1 MGQVRAQGL
10 LKSPPLGPRSFPSA
24 ATRRCAVTIKRMP
37 LRPLSRPLFLLLLI
51 TGLFTFLIQSG
62 ELGTS
67 DTTHRLQV
75 AHSLWTG
82 QPQVFPY
89 EYPDFG
95 LHGRG
100 GRLYA
105 WYGIGQSL
113 LILPA
118 DLIGSAA
125 TKLPFWHEYVL
136 SAEDP
141 AIRSILVSISTNV
154 LVNVLTALAAFRLL
168 GLFGFSEAESVA
180 GVLSLLCATTHLHY
194 AQNMAENNYILLLT
208 ITGFA
213 LQYKWLTTGNRR
225 ALFWGSAALGLNLL
239 TRVTTTMDLF
249 AAGCFILLAALLSR
263 RGSSEPWLCIASKR
277 QILAT
282 VREYLRGSL
291 PIYAVFLVIDRIYQ
305 YIRFGSWTNT
315 YVAIFAREQRQM
327 DPTLP
332 ANFPFNRGWFEGGLH
347 SGVLGPFFMPEKSIF
362 LFDPMFLLA
371 LLLTALLWKRLS
383 PAMRAFAV
391 ATWVMLAVYV
401 LFYARYN
408 WWAGDFAWG
417 DRYIS
422 SAVELTTLLAI
433 PLLLRYQQVLGRAVC
448 YFGVAITGISVA
460 IQCASLAFW
469 LPLEIYQMETLGH
482 PTWVVFLRFKNI
494 AAFALHK
501 RAAWGLNT
509 PSMFQD
515 PWDAMHI
522 TTWNFL
528 PSLLRHVGQAPL
540 STVYILYGV
549 WAAVGLALLFASVRL
564 ARVLRHPATDGPAGM
579 E

>member
-1 MGQVRAQGL
+1 M
-10 LKSPPLGPRSFPSA
+10 
-24 ATRRCAVTIKRMP
+24 
-37 LRPLSRPLFLLLLI
+37 LRPLILLTMHMLRRPFSRPLFLLLLI

-75 AHSLWTG
+75 THSLWTS
-82 QPQVFPY
+82 QPQVFPK

-113 LILPA
+113 LMLPA
-118 DLIGSAA
+118 DLAGSAA
-125 TKLPFWHEYVL
+125 SHLPLWRNYV
-136 SAEDP
+136 EDQNDP
-141 AIRSILVSISTNV
+141 AIRSILVSVSTNI
-154 LVNVLTALAAFRLL
+154 LVNVLTALATFRLL
-168 GLFGFSEAESVA
+168 NLLDFSEGESVA
-180 GVLSLLCATTHLHY
+180 GTLALLCATTHLHY
-194 AQNMAENNYILLLT
+194 AQNMQENNYILLLT

-213 LQYKWLTTGNRR
+213 LQYKWLKTRDRR

-239 TRVTTTMDLF
+239 TRLTTALDIF
-249 AAGCFILLAALLSR
+249 AAACFVLLAGFLSGR
-263 RGSSEPWLCIASKR
+263 NRSERARSVP
-277 QILAT
+277 
-282 VREYLRGSL
+282 VREYLRGAL
-291 PIYAVFLVIDRIYQ
+291 PVYAIFLMVDRVYQ

-332 ANFPFNRGWFEGGLH
+332 ANFPFNRGWFEGGLS
-347 SGVLGPFFMPEKSIF
+347 SGILGPFFMPEKTIF
-362 LFDPMFLLA
+362 LFDPLIVLTILLA
-371 LLLTALLWKRLS
+371 ILLWRRLV
-383 PAMRAFAV
+383 PGMRAFLV
-391 ATWVMLAVYV
+391 AALAMLAAYIV
-401 LFYARYN
+401 FYARYN

-422 SAVELTTLLAI
+422 SAVELVTLPAI
-433 PLLLRYQQVLGRAVC
+433 GLLLRYRSDLSRGIWYLGS
-448 YFGVAITGISVA
+448 AITVISLV

-494 AAFALHK
+494 IAFVLHK
-501 RAAWGLNT
+501 RAAWGLDT
-509 PSMFQD
+509 PAMFQD
-515 PWDAMHI
+515 PWDAAHI

-528 PSLLRHVGQAPL
+528 PSLLRHEGAVPL
-540 STVYILYGV
+540 WVVHMLYGV
-549 WAAVGLALLFASVRL
+549 WIIAGLALVLAVSRLIQVLARRPGSVR
-564 ARVLRHPATDGPAGM
+564 AI
-579 E
+579 

>member
-1 MGQVRAQGL
+1 M
-10 LKSPPLGPRSFPSA
+10 PP
-24 ATRRCAVTIKRMP
+24 
-37 LRPLSRPLFLLLLI
+37 RPLSRPLFLLLLV

-82 QPQVFPY
+82 QPQVFPS
-89 EYPDFG
+89 EYPEFG

-113 LILPA
+113 LMLPA
-118 DLIGSAA
+118 DLVGSAA
-125 TKLPFWHEYVL
+125 NHLPFGREYVD
-136 SAEDP
+136 SQADP
-141 AIRSILVSISTNV
+141 AVRSIIVSFSTNL

-168 GLFGFSEAESVA
+168 ELFGFSDAEAVA
-180 GVLSLLCATTHLHY
+180 GTLGLLCATTHLHY
-194 AQNMAENNYILLLT
+194 AQNMQENNYVLLLT

-213 LQYKWLTTGNRR
+213 LQYKWLKTGDRR

-239 TRVTTTMDLF
+239 TRLTTILDLF
-249 AAGCFILLAALLSR
+249 AAACFILLAVIFARRDPTHEGLSR
-263 RGSSEPWLCIASKR
+263 PAFAG
-277 QILAT
+277 
-282 VREYLRGSL
+282 EYLRSAV
-291 PIYAVFLVIDRIYQ
+291 PIYAVFLLLDRIYQ
-305 YIRFGSWTNT
+305 YVRFGSWTNT
-315 YVAIFAREQRQM
+315 YVAVFAREQRQM

-347 SGVLGPFFMPEKSIF
+347 SGILGPFFMPEKTIF
-362 LFDPMFLLA
+362 LFDPLFVLT
-371 LLLTALLWKRLS
+371 LLLTIVLWKRLM
-383 PAMRAFAV
+383 PAVRAFLV
-391 ATWVMLAVYV
+391 ASFIMLAAYIV
-401 LFYARYN
+401 FYARYN

-422 SAVELTTLLAI
+422 SAVELATLPAI
-433 PLLLRYQQVLGRAVC
+433 ALLLRYRKHLGNAIWALGLAILAVS
-448 YFGVAITGISVA
+448 FV

-469 LPLEIYQMETLGH
+469 VPLEIYQMETFGH

-494 AAFALHK
+494 VAFALRK

-509 PSMFQD
+509 PSMFED

-528 PSLLRHVGQAPL
+528 PSLLRHVGAAPL
-540 STVYILYGV
+540 WVVHVLYAV
-549 WAAVGLALLFASVRL
+549 WIAVGLALVLVASRL
-564 ARVLRHPATDGPAGM
+564 ASILIHRSRAEA
-579 E
+579 EEQ

>member
-1 MGQVRAQGL
+1 M
-10 LKSPPLGPRSFPSA
+10 P
-24 ATRRCAVTIKRMP
+24 TRP
-37 LRPLSRPLFLLLLI
+37 FSRPLYLLLLV

-75 AHSLWTG
+75 THSLWTG
-82 QPQVFPY
+82 QAQVLPD
-89 EYPDFG
+89 EYPEFG

-113 LILPA
+113 LMLPA
-118 DLIGSAA
+118 DLAGSAA
-125 TKLPFWHEYVL
+125 SRLPFWRDYV
-136 SAEDP
+136 SDREDP
-141 AIRSILVSISTNV
+141 AIRSIFVSISTNI
-154 LVNVLTALAAFRLL
+154 LVNVLTAFAAFRLL
-168 GLFGFSEAESVA
+168 SLFGFSEGESVA

-213 LQYKWLTTGNRR
+213 LQYKWLTTGDRR

-239 TRVTTTMDLF
+239 TRLTTTLDLF
-249 AAGCFILLAALLSR
+249 GAGCFIVLAALFSHREAGRDLERASGR
-263 RGSSEPWLCIASKR
+263 LLAHPGSSML
-277 QILAT
+277 LT
-282 VREYLRGSL
+282 YLRTAL
-291 PIYAVFLVIDRIYQ
+291 PVYAVFLVIDRMYQ

-315 YVAIFAREQRQM
+315 YVTYFAREYRSR
-327 DPTLP
+327 DATLP
-332 ANFPFNRGWFEGGLH
+332 PGFPFNRGWFEGGLH
-347 SGVLGPFFMPEKSIF
+347 SGVLGPFFMPEKSVF
-362 LFDPMFLLA
+362 LFDPMFPLA
-371 LLLTALLWKRLS
+371 LLLTVLLWKRLS

-391 ATWVMLAVYV
+391 ATLAMLAAYV
-401 LFYARYN
+401 VFYARYN

-422 SAVELTTLLAI
+422 SAVQLTTLLAI
-433 PLLLRYQQVLGRAVC
+433 PLLLRYRRTVGRAIW
-448 YFGVAITGISVA
+448 YFSLTVTGISVA

-482 PTWVVFLRFKNI
+482 PTWVVLLRFENI
-494 AAFALHK
+494 VAFALHK
-501 RAAWGLNT
+501 RAAWGLDT
-509 PSMFQD
+509 PAMFQD
-515 PWDAMHI
+515 SWDAMHI

-540 STVYILYGV
+540 WAVHILYGA
-549 WAAVGLALLFASVRL
+549 WAAVGLALLFTSAKLV
-564 ARVLRHPATDGPAGM
+564 RVLMHSAPQSAASRK
-579 E
+579 

>member
-1 MGQVRAQGL
+1 
-10 LKSPPLGPRSFPSA
+10 
-24 ATRRCAVTIKRMP
+24 MP

-113 LILPA
+113 LMLPA
-118 DLIGSAA
+118 DLVGSAA
-125 TKLPFWHEYVL
+125 THLPFWADYVD
-136 SAEDP
+136 SQADP

-208 ITGFA
+208 ITGVA

-239 TRVTTTMDLF
+239 TRVTTAMDLF
-249 AAGCFILLAALLSR
+249 AAGCFILLAALFSR
-263 RGSSEPWLCIASKR
+263 DGKDGRGNNEPGSGIAAKR
-277 QILAT
+277 PVPAT

-371 LLLTALLWKRLS
+371 LLLTVLLWKRLS

-391 ATWVMLAVYV
+391 ASWVMLAVYV

-433 PLLLRYQQVLGRAVC
+433 PLLLRYRQALGRGVW

-540 STVYILYGV
+540 STVYILYCV
-549 WAAVGLALLFASVRL
+549 WAAVALALLFASARL
-564 ARVLRHPATDGPAGM
+564 AHVLKHPVLRYPH
-579 E
+579 

>member
-1 MGQVRAQGL
+1 M
-10 LKSPPLGPRSFPSA
+10 PP
-24 ATRRCAVTIKRMP
+24 
-37 LRPLSRPLFLLLLI
+37 RPLSRPLFLLLLV

-82 QPQVFPY
+82 QPQVFPS
-89 EYPDFG
+89 EYPEFG

-100 GRLYA
+100 GQLYA

-113 LILPA
+113 LMLPA
-118 DLIGSAA
+118 DLVGSAA
-125 TKLPFWHEYVL
+125 NHLPFWREYVD
-136 SAEDP
+136 SQADP
-141 AIRSILVSISTNV
+141 AVRSIIVSFSTNI

-168 GLFGFSEAESVA
+168 ELFGFSDAESVA
-180 GVLSLLCATTHLHY
+180 GTLGLLCATTHLHY
-194 AQNMAENNYILLLT
+194 AQNMQENNYVLLLT

-213 LQYKWLTTGNRR
+213 LQYKWLKTGDRR

-239 TRVTTTMDLF
+239 TRLTTILDLF
-249 AAGCFILLAALLSR
+249 AAACFILLAVIFARRDPTREGLSR
-263 RGSSEPWLCIASKR
+263 PAFAG
-277 QILAT
+277 
-282 VREYLRGSL
+282 EYLRSAV
-291 PIYAVFLVIDRIYQ
+291 PIYAVFLLLDRIYQ
-305 YIRFGSWTNT
+305 YVRFGSWTNT
-315 YVAIFAREQRQM
+315 YVAVFAREQRQM

-347 SGVLGPFFMPEKSIF
+347 SGILGPFFMPEKTIF
-362 LFDPMFLLA
+362 LFDPLFVLT
-371 LLLTALLWKRLS
+371 LLLTIVLWKRLM
-383 PAMRAFAV
+383 PAVRAFLV
-391 ATWVMLAVYV
+391 ASFIMLAAYIV
-401 LFYARYN
+401 FYARYN

-422 SAVELTTLLAI
+422 SAVELATLPAI
-433 PLLLRYQQVLGRAVC
+433 ALLLRYRKHLGKAIWAL
-448 YFGVAITGISVA
+448 GLAITAVSFV

-469 LPLEIYQMETLGH
+469 VPLEIYQMETFGH
-482 PTWVVFLRFKNI
+482 PTWVVFLRIKNI
-494 AAFALHK
+494 VAFALHK

-528 PSLLRHVGQAPL
+528 PSLLRHVGAAPL
-540 STVYILYGV
+540 WVVHVLYAV
-549 WAAVGLALLFASVRL
+549 WIAVGLALVLVASRL
-564 ARVLRHPATDGPAGM
+564 ASILIHRSRAEAA
-579 E
+579 EA